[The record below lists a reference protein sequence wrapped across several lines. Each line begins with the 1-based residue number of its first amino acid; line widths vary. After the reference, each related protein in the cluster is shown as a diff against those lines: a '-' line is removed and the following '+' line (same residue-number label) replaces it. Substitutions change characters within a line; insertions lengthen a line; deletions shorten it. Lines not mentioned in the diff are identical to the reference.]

1 MLKTREGTTL
11 QRLGEG
17 NFQLDP
23 VNLLWRP
30 VLVPQMAGRGD
41 PPVTMNW
48 SKSHL
53 WSVASGWASTMSSMS
68 SLGSAG
74 WGGSG
79 AVGIKRRVVGY
90 LNWIRMGKEFHEWI
104 RFKCCTGFESAQ
116 VLDCEKCKWMLS
128 FFLFLYKLTS
138 VVVKRFP
145 DSKLRVSGVCA
156 SPQLADIRACLIYSE
171 LTRSNAETL

>member
-79 AVGIKRRVVGY
+79 AVGIKRRLVGY
-90 LNWIRMGKEFHEWI
+90 LNWIWMGKEFHEWI
-104 RFKCCTGFESAQ
+104 GFKCCTGFESAQ
-116 VLDCEKCKWMLS
+116 VLDCEKCK
-128 FFLFLYKLTS
+128 
-138 VVVKRFP
+138 
-145 DSKLRVSGVCA
+145 
-156 SPQLADIRACLIYSE
+156 
-171 LTRSNAETL
+171 